1 MSFVWQTAGSVVK
14 HYKFMSFMH
23 TLPYEWLVGLRYTR
37 AGKRSG
43 RNRFISFISLIS
55 VAGIALG
62 VAALIVVLSVMN
74 GFQKEV
80 TDRML
85 SVLAHVE
92 VFDIRGAM
100 PNWREV
106 GAEAARNPA
115 VADSAPFVE
124 VQGMLLRDGVMKPVL
139 VRGVL
144 PGEEAKV
151 SEVARQMKEG
161 SFDSLRP
168 GTMNIVLGRALA
180 DALHVGVGDRVT
192 MLLGVAGATQGGAPA
207 APRTQAFVVS
217 GIFEAGH
224 YEFDSMLG
232 FVQLDDV
239 VQAAQLTGPIGLR
252 LRLHDLHQAPRVAA
266 ELRRSL
272 HGDYMVRD
280 WSQVNAI
287 WFSAVQSQKRM
298 MFIILT
304 LIIAVA
310 AFNLVSTLVMTVKDK
325 QADIAILR
333 TLGASP
339 RAVMKIFIVQGT
351 LVGVLG
357 SLLGVV
363 LGVLVALNVDVIVP
377 AIEHTFGVQFLSK
390 EIYLI
395 SEIPSDLR
403 WFDVGAI
410 GGVAVL
416 LAFLSTIYPSWA
428 AARVKPA
435 EALRYE

>member
-1 MSFVWQTAGSVVK
+1 MSIV
-14 HYKFMSFMH
+14 H
-23 TLPYEWLVGLRYTR
+23 TLPFEWLVGLRYTR

-92 VFDIRGAM
+92 IFDVRGSM
-100 PNWREV
+100 PDWRLVERD
-106 GAEAARNPA
+106 AARNPE
-115 VADSAPFVE
+115 VAAAAPFIE
-124 VQGMLLRDGVMKPVL
+124 AQGMLLRDGVMKPVL
-139 VRGVL
+139 MRGVL
-144 PGEEAKV
+144 PALEAKV
-151 SEVARQMKEG
+151 SDVARQMKQG
-161 SFDSLRP
+161 SLDSLTP
-168 GTMNIVLGRALA
+168 GSMNVVLGSALA
-180 DALHVGVGDRVT
+180 DALDVKVGDRLA
-192 MLLGVAGATQGGAPA
+192 MLMAGGDPGASTTSM
-207 APRTQAFVVS
+207 PRTLSFVVS

-224 YEFDSMLG
+224 YEFDSMLV
-232 FVQLDDV
+232 FAHMDDAAR
-239 VQAAQLTGPIGLR
+239 AAQAGGPLGLR
-252 LRLHDLHQAPRVAA
+252 LRLRDLHQAPRVAS
-266 ELRRSL
+266 ELRRDMEGSTA
-272 HGDYMVRD
+272 GDLVMRD
-280 WSQVNAI
+280 WSQVNTI
-287 WFSAVQSQKRM
+287 WFAAVQSQKRM

-339 RAVMKIFIVQGT
+339 RSIMKIFMVQGT

-357 SLLGVV
+357 AALGVA
-363 LGVLVALNVDVIVP
+363 LGVAVALNVDVIVP
-377 AIEHTFGVQFLSK
+377 AIERLSGAQFLSK

-403 WFDVGAI
+403 WRDVGTI

-416 LAFLSTIYPSWA
+416 LAFLSTLYPSWA